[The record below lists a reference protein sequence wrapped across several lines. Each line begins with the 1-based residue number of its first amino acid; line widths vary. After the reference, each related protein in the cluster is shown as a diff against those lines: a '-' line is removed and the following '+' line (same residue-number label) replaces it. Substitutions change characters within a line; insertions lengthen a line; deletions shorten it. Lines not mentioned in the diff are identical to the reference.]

1 MIKYIAKR
9 LLQMIPVLI
18 CVAILIFTLMFFV
31 PGDPVQIMLGDY
43 TSTPEQI
50 AETRARLGIDKPYWE
65 QLVIY
70 LNGIVHLDFGESFI
84 LGNDV
89 GEELLERF
97 PRSLTLALSSLG
109 FIVILGVPLGV
120 LCALNAGKLLDKI
133 LMVLTLILNSMPT
146 FWLGLL
152 MILLFSVRLNWL
164 PSNGIGGVEYY
175 VMPIIAASVGSLANI
190 TRQTRSSML
199 EVIRSDYVTTAR
211 SKGLSERKIT
221 YGHALPNALIPII
234 TICGSYFGFMIG
246 GTTVIETVFS
256 IPGIGSY
263 LVNSINSR
271 DYPVVR
277 GSILFIA
284 FSFSVIMLVVDL
296 LYAFADPRIKASY
309 AGNKRKK
316 KETAETDADEQPAAG
331 KEGT

>member
-1 MIKYIAKR
+1 MLKYIGKR
-9 LLQMIPVLI
+9 LLLMIPVLI
-18 CVAILIFTLMFFV
+18 CVAILIFTLMYFV

-50 AETRARLGIDKPYWE
+50 EATRARLGLDKPFLI
-65 QLVIY
+65 QLIDY
-70 LNGIVHLDFGESFI
+70 LRGIARLDFGNSYI

-89 GEELLERF
+89 GGQLLQRF
-97 PRSLTLALSSLG
+97 PRTLTLALSSLA
-109 FIVILGVPLGV
+109 FIVIIGVPLGV
-120 LCALNAGKLLDKI
+120 FCALNTGKLVDKI

-152 MILLFSVRLNWL
+152 MILLFSVKLNLL
-164 PSNGIGGVEYY
+164 PSNGIGGPIYY
-175 VMPIIAASVGSLANI
+175 VMPIIAASVGSLASI

-211 SKGLSERKIT
+211 SKGLNERTVI

-234 TICGSYFGFMIG
+234 TVCGSYFGFSIG

-263 LVNSINSR
+263 LVNAINSR

-277 GSILFIA
+277 GSILAIA
-284 FSFSVIMLVVDL
+284 FSFSIIMLVVDL
-296 LYAFADPRIKASY
+296 FYAFADPRIKARY
-309 AGNKRKK
+309 ASSKKRSKK
-316 KETAETDADEQPAAG
+316 KGTAAAAG
-331 KEGT
+331 SEA

>member
-50 AETRARLGIDKPYWE
+50 AETRARLGLDKPYWE
-65 QLVIY
+65 QLITY
-70 LNGIVHLDFGESFI
+70 LNGIIHLDFGDSYI

-89 GEELLERF
+89 GEELVTRF
-97 PRSLTLALSSLG
+97 PRSLTLALSSLA
-109 FIVILGVPLGV
+109 FIVVIGVPLGV
-120 LCALNAGKLLDKI
+120 LCALRAGKLMDKI

-152 MILLFSVRLNWL
+152 MILLFSVKLKLL
-164 PSNGIGGVEYY
+164 PSNGIGGVEYF

-199 EVIRSDYVTTAR
+199 EVIRSDYITTAR
-211 SKGLSERKIT
+211 SKGLSEKVIT

-234 TICGSYFGFMIG
+234 TVCGSYFGFMIG

-284 FSFSVIMLVVDL
+284 FSFSVIMLAVDL
-296 LYAFADPRIKASY
+296 LYAFADPRIKARY
-309 AGNKRKK
+309 AGKKRKK
-316 KETAETDADEQPAAG
+316 AEELERDTTKQANSSAEG
-331 KEGT
+331 K